1 MTEIYYAKGITAQNL
16 RAFLELW
23 PLIAIGIEDTK
34 KTINDCDD
42 RLFDKDSDEFSWCY
56 LYELPTSDLVVF
68 LFSGLSGF
76 VPHDQ
81 ILSWFKQMADTPGNI
96 GAVPDICSQVDE
108 HFEARPN
115 PTKDDLEVLRPSLP
129 MISAAFI
136 AMQYSLWCV
145 LYHGCFLNELIDR
158 ARNGDNKALIDA
170 IKIDTSI
177 IGCPTVVGK
186 ISKATRLQDVKF
198 FAKLKSA
205 INGKKE
211 KLKQDNFQK
220 MRLVFEV
227 LYEAGALRLTDKQLY
242 QLFVEELK
250 LYTANSKGGG
260 SEKALRKFADT
271 YMKKNATT

>member
-1 MTEIYYAKGITAQNL
+1 MNEIHYAKGITAKNL

-23 PLIAIGIEDTK
+23 PLVTIGIEDTK
-34 KTINDCDD
+34 KTINDFGDQLIDKRDD
-42 RLFDKDSDEFSWCY
+42 ELTWCRFYEIPTKDLMVLLCTK
-56 LYELPTSDLVVF
+56 LLP
-68 LFSGLSGF
+68 F
-76 VPHDQ
+76 VSPEQ
-81 ILSWFKQMADTPGNI
+81 ILCWFKQMADCPGNI
-96 GAVPDICSQVDE
+96 GALPDIYSQIQT
-108 HFEARPN
+108 HFDSKPD
-115 PTKDDLEVLRPSLP
+115 PTEDDLNSLRPSLP
-129 MISAAFI
+129 EISAVFI
-136 AMQYSLWCV
+136 AVQYSLWCV

-177 IGCPTVVGK
+177 IGCQTVVGK
-186 ISKATRLQDVKF
+186 TSKTTRLQDVKF

-260 SEKALRKFADT
+260 SDKALRKFADT

>member
-1 MTEIYYAKGITAQNL
+1 MSEVYYAKGIMAKNL
-16 RAFLELW
+16 RAFLQFW
-23 PLIAIGIEDTK
+23 PLVAIGIEDTK
-34 KTINDCDD
+34 KSINDCDD
-42 RLFDKDSDEFSWCY
+42 RLFDKEDEEFSWCY
-56 LYELPTSDLVVF
+56 LYELPTKDLTV
-68 LFSGLSGF
+68 LFCTGLLQF
-76 VPHDQ
+76 VSLEQ
-81 ILSWFKQMADTPGNI
+81 ILGWFKQMSDCPGNI
-96 GAVPDICSQVDE
+96 GALPDIYNQVQS
-108 HFEARPN
+108 HFDARPN
-115 PTKDDLEVLRPSLP
+115 PTKDDLELLRPSLP
-129 MISAAFI
+129 EISAAFI
-136 AMQYSLWCV
+136 AVQYSLWCV
-145 LYHGCFLNELIDR
+145 LYHGCFLNELIER

-177 IGCPTVVGK
+177 IGCPTAVGK
-186 ISKATRLQDVKF
+186 ISKATLLHDVKF

-242 QLFVEELK
+242 QLFVEELE
-250 LYTANSKGGG
+250 LYAANSKGGG

>member
-1 MTEIYYAKGITAQNL
+1 MNETYYAKGITAQNL

-23 PLIAIGIEDTK
+23 PLVAIGIEDTK
-34 KTINDCDD
+34 KTINDCSDQ
-42 RLFDKDSDEFSWCY
+42 LFDKEDDEFSWCY
-56 LYELPTSDLVVF
+56 FYELSTKDLVV
-68 LFSGLSGF
+68 LLCSGLLQF
-76 VPHDQ
+76 VTLEQ
-81 ILSWFKQMADTPGNI
+81 ILGWFKQMADCPGNI
-96 GAVPDICSQVDE
+96 GALPDICNQVDE
-108 HFEARPN
+108 HFAARPN
-115 PTKDDLEVLRPSLP
+115 PTKDDLKALRPSLP

-136 AMQYSLWCV
+136 AMQYSLYCV
-145 LYHGCFLNELIDR
+145 LYHGCFLNELIER
-158 ARNGDNKALIDA
+158 ARNGDDKALTDA

-186 ISKATRLQDVKF
+186 ISKATRLQDKFF

-211 KLKQDNFQK
+211 KLKQANFQK

-227 LYEAGALRLTDKQLY
+227 LYEAGALHLTDKQLY
-242 QLFVEELK
+242 QLFVEELQ
-250 LYTANSKGGG
+250 LYTPNSKGGG

>member
-1 MTEIYYAKGITAQNL
+1 MNETNYAKGITAQNL

-23 PLIAIGIEDTK
+23 PLVVVGIEDTK
-34 KTINDCDD
+34 KAINECSDQ
-42 RLFDKDSDEFSWCY
+42 LFDKEDEEFIWCY
-56 LYELPTSDLVVF
+56 FYELPTKDLAV
-68 LFSGLSGF
+68 LLCTGLLQF
-76 VPHDQ
+76 VSLEQ
-81 ILSWFKQMADTPGNI
+81 ILGWFKQMADCPGNI
-96 GAVPDICSQVDE
+96 GALPDIYSQVHE
-108 HFEARPN
+108 HLDARPN
-115 PTKDDLEVLRPSLP
+115 PTKDDLKTLRPSQP

-136 AMQYSLWCV
+136 AAQYSLYCV
-145 LYHGCFLNELIDR
+145 LYHGCFLNELIER
-158 ARNGDNKALIDA
+158 ARDGDDKALTDA
-170 IKIDTSI
+170 IKIDASI

-198 FAKLKSA
+198 FSKLKSA

-211 KLKQDNFQK
+211 KVKQANFQK

>member
-1 MTEIYYAKGITAQNL
+1 MNEAFYAKGITAKNL

-23 PLIAIGIEDTK
+23 PLVAIGIEDTK
-34 KTINDCDD
+34 ETINDCND
-42 RLFDKDSDEFSWCY
+42 RLFDKEDEEFSWCH
-56 LYELPTSDLVVF
+56 LYELPTKDLTV
-68 LFSGLSGF
+68 LLCTGLLQFISLE
-76 VPHDQ
+76 Q
-81 ILSWFKQMADTPGNI
+81 ILGWFKQMADCPGSI
-96 GAVPDICSQVDE
+96 GALPDIWNQVHE
-108 HFEARPN
+108 HFDARPN
-115 PTKDDLEVLRPSLP
+115 PTKDDLESLRPFLP
-129 MISAAFI
+129 EISAAFI
-136 AMQYSLWCV
+136 AVQYSLWCV
-145 LYHGCFLNELIDR
+145 LYHGCFLNELIER
-158 ARNGDNKALIDA
+158 ARKGDNKALIDA

-260 SEKALRKFADT
+260 SDKALRKFADT